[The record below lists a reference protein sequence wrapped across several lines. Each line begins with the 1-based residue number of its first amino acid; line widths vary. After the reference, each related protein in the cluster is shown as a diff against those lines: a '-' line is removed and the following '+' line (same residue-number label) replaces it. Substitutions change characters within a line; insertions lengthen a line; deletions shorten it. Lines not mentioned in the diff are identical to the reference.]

1 MSPGNF
7 RASQSN
13 TNLVI
18 LLKHK
23 ILHLVSYKYM
33 YYSPADNNCD
43 ANDEDIEAE
52 NTEHNDDKQEGE
64 VDSSKGEFF
73 RIAFDRSCNHDIS
86 HWDNRRIYKKKM
98 TV

>member
-23 ILHLVSYKYM
+23 ILHLVSYKY
-33 YYSPADNNCD
+33 YSPADNDCNAD
-43 ANDEDIEAE
+43 DEDIEAE
-52 NTEHNDDKQEGE
+52 NTEHNYDKQEGE
-64 VDSSKGEFF
+64 VYAAK
-73 RIAFDRSCNHDIS
+73 
-86 HWDNRRIYKKKM
+86 
-98 TV
+98 